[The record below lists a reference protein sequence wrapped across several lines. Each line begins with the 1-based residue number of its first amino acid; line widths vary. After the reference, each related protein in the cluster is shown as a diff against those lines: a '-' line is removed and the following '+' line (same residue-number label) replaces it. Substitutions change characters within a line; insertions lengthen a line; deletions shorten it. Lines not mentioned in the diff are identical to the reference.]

1 MSYSAFGISPFQR
14 EVGSSNDNC
23 SHFGRFACWPRHKGA
38 AATGQRLVGQIPEDG
53 SAAGRLSHNEHCARL
68 VSNAAYVTRAPM
80 DTNWHQWTP
89 IEIIR
94 HHWTP
99 RVDTSALQ
107 WWSGDRR
114 DSVTRL
120 LKPTKPCARGQDQ
133 LSWKFAPKMIY
144 FERLWV
150 AAFWKPGCVW
160 AATKAPLFSHF
171 G

>member
-80 DTNWHQWTP
+80 DTNWRQRTP
-89 IEIIR
+89 IETIR

-99 RVDTSALQ
+99 LVDTRDDQETGEALSQ
-107 WWSGDRR
+107 DFWSRQSHVQEARTNYHGNLRQKWFILSDYESRR
-114 DSVTRL
+114 FGNQAVCEL
-120 LKPTKPCARGQDQ
+120 Q
-133 LSWKFAPKMIY
+133 PK
-144 FERLWV
+144 R
-150 AAFWKPGCVW
+150 
-160 AATKAPLFSHF
+160 PLFSHF